1 VSAVDDDYEE
11 DAMNPVT
18 ILVND
23 PMSSKDLRRQY
34 RREQREDSPFTWE
47 WVGEVRWYYW
57 LALVAAIAL
66 CIVVRA

>member
-1 VSAVDDDYEE
+1 VSG
-11 DAMNPVT
+11 
-18 ILVND
+18 
-23 PMSSKDLRRQY
+23 
-34 RREQREDSPFTWE
+34 SPFTWE

>member
-1 VSAVDDDYEE
+1 VNEPE
-11 DAMNPVT
+11 
-18 ILVND
+18 ILVMD
-23 PMSSKDLRRQY
+23 PLSRKDLRRQY